1 MSEHQLSGVEYDEM
15 GPKPGYKAPSRE
27 GKVSILVHLD
37 DEIRTAFKVA
47 TIENGT
53 TMQDAI
59 VTFIT
64 EYAGPVLKRMKRKG
78 DRDQKE

>member
-1 MSEHQLSGVEYDEM
+1 M

-27 GKVSILVHLD
+27 GKASILIHID

-53 TMQDAI
+53 TMQAAI
-59 VTFIT
+59 VAFIT
-64 EYAGPVLKRMKRKG
+64 EYAGPVLKRMKRK
-78 DRDQKE
+78 DRSGS

>member
-1 MSEHQLSGVEYDEM
+1 MIEQEIHDHGSDEDM

-27 GKVSILVHLD
+27 GKVSILIHLD
-37 DEIRTAFKVA
+37 EETRTAFKVA

-59 VTFIT
+59 VAFIT
-64 EYAGPVLKRMKRKG
+64 GYAGPVLKRMKRK
-78 DRDQKE
+78 DRLGS

>member
-1 MSEHQLSGVEYDEM
+1 MQSPTFNSQGSELM

-27 GKVSILVHLD
+27 GKVSILIHLD
-37 DEIRTAFKVA
+37 EDVRTAFKVA

-59 VTFIT
+59 VAFIT
-64 EYAGPVLKRMKRKG
+64 EYASPVLKRMKRKG
-78 DRDQKE
+78 Q